1 MAIRKTIMAVMLA
14 IISMAV
20 QAQAQISPDL
30 PSYDST
36 TDSIAFILPDSLMD
50 MPESFSYNIDSLMQE
65 WWASRYL
72 IYDDECILSNANP
85 QVSDSVMAMR
95 LAAMPT
101 IVEMPFNSITR
112 NSIDRYM
119 GSKRRIVSYSIG
131 MMPLYEDIF
140 VNALMKYNVPLEL
153 RYLPIVE
160 SALKPSAYSRAGAA
174 GMWQFIYSTGRK
186 YGLVVNSLID
196 DRYDVVKESDAA
208 AHHLSDLYNLFG
220 RWDLAISAYN
230 CGAGNVTKAIT
241 RSGGKTDFW
250 SIYPYLPRETR
261 GYLPAF
267 IAVNYAME
275 YYRDHGVCPMES
287 SMPDM
292 MDTLVINRNLHY
304 GQIMHY
310 CDITKDELKALN
322 PQYLTDVIPGSY
334 RPCTLTLPLE
344 HIRPILEAGDSIY
357 EFDKEKYF
365 PSASLK
371 HIDDDMNN
379 RLTYITHKIVAGETL
394 GSIAKKYHT
403 TVKNIK
409 SWNNL
414 TSDNIRAGKTL
425 KIYNR

>member
-1 MAIRKTIMAVMLA
+1 MKAVFLSIILAVM
-14 IISMAV
+14 SMAASSQV
-20 QAQAQISPDL
+20 QPSPLQPVEDGL
-30 PSYDST
+30 
-36 TDSIAFILPDSLMD
+36 DSIVISLPDSLMD
-50 MPESFSYNIDSLMQE
+50 LPESDSYNIDSLMLE
-65 WWASRYL
+65 WWASKYL
-72 IYDDECILSNANP
+72 IFDDDCVASGTNP
-85 QVSDSVMAMR
+85 QVSDSLMAAR
-95 LAAMPT
+95 LAALPT
-101 IVEMPFNSITR
+101 IVEMPLNSITR
-112 NSIDRYM
+112 TSIDRYM
-119 GSKRRIVSYSIG
+119 GSKRKVISYSIG

-140 VNALMKYNVPLEL
+140 VNALMKYNVPIEL
-153 RYLPIVE
+153 KYLPIIE
-160 SALKPSAYSRAGAA
+160 SALKPRAYSRAGAA

-186 YGLVVNSLID
+186 YGLAVNSLID
-196 DRYDVVKESDAA
+196 DRYDVAKESDAA

-220 RWDLAISAYN
+220 QWDLAISAYN

-241 RSGGKTDFW
+241 RAGGKRDFW

-275 YYRDHGVCPMES
+275 YYREHGICPMES
-287 SMPDM
+287 STPEMI
-292 MDTLVINRNLHY
+292 DTLVINRNLHY

-310 CDITKDELKALN
+310 CDITQEELKALN
-322 PQYLTDVIPGSY
+322 PQYLTDVIPGNY
-334 RPCTLTLPLE
+334 RPCTLTLPLQ

-357 EFDKEKYF
+357 EYEREKYF
-365 PSASLK
+365 PTASLK

-379 RLTYITHKIVAGETL
+379 KVTYTTYKIKSGDTL

-403 TVKNIK
+403 TVKNLK

>member
-1 MAIRKTIMAVMLA
+1 MRIRITAMAILLA
-14 IISMAV
+14 IASAT
-20 QAQAQISPDL
+20 ARAQISITEDGL
-30 PSYDST
+30 
-36 TDSIAFILPDSLMD
+36 DSISIALPDSLMD
-50 MPESFSYNIDSLMQE
+50 MPESFSYNIDSLMHE
-65 WWASRYL
+65 WWASKYL
-72 IYDDECILSNANP
+72 IYDPECIVFNEIP
-85 QVSDSVMAMR
+85 EISDSVLALK

-101 IVEMPFNSITR
+101 IVEMPLNSITR
-112 NSIDRYM
+112 NSIDKYM
-119 GSKRRIVSYSIG
+119 GSKRRIISYCIG
-131 MMPLYEDIF
+131 MMPLYEEIF
-140 VNALMKYNVPLEL
+140 VNALMKYNVPIEL
-153 RYLPIVE
+153 KYLPIVE
-160 SALKPSAYSRAGAA
+160 SALKPRAYSRAGAA

-186 YGLVVNSLID
+186 YGLAVNSLID
-196 DRYDVVKESDAA
+196 DRYDIVKESDAA
-208 AHHLSDLYNLFG
+208 AHHLSDLYNMFG
-220 RWDLAISAYN
+220 KWDLAISAYN

-250 SIYPYLPRETR
+250 SIYQYLPRETR

-275 YYRDHGVCPMES
+275 YYRDYGICPMES
-287 SMPDM
+287 QTPDRI
-292 MDTLVINRNLHY
+292 DTLVINRNLHY

-310 CDITKDELKALN
+310 CDITIDELKALN
-322 PQYLTDVIPGSY
+322 PQYLTDVIPGNY

-357 EFDKEKYF
+357 EFDRDKYF
-365 PSASLK
+365 PTASLK

-379 RLTYITHKIVAGETL
+379 KLTYITHKIVSGETL

>member
-1 MAIRKTIMAVMLA
+1 MGAVNHIRIAAAMVLLA
-14 IISMAV
+14 AMPLTAP
-20 QAQAQISPDL
+20 AQSIEDGL
-30 PSYDST
+30 
-36 TDSIAFILPDSLMD
+36 DSITIELPDSLMD
-50 MPESFSYNIDSLMQE
+50 MPESFSYNIDSLMHE
-65 WWASRYL
+65 WWASKYL
-72 IYDDECILSNANP
+72 IYDPECVAFTDAPAI
-85 QVSDSVMAMR
+85 SDSLMAAR
-95 LAAMPT
+95 LAAIPA

-112 NSIDRYM
+112 NSINNYI
-119 GSKRRIVSYSIG
+119 GNKRRIVSYSIG

-153 RYLPIVE
+153 KYLPIVE
-160 SALKPSAYSRAGAA
+160 SALKPRAYSRAGAA

-196 DRYDVVKESDAA
+196 DRYDVVRESDAA
-208 AHHLSDLYNLFG
+208 AHHLSDLYSLFG

-250 SIYPYLPRETR
+250 SIYQYLPRETR

-275 YYRDHGVCPMES
+275 YYREHGICPMES
-287 SMPDM
+287 STPEKI
-292 MDTLVINRNLHY
+292 DTLVINRNLHY

-310 CDITKDELKALN
+310 CDITKEELKALN
-322 PQYLTDVIPGSY
+322 PQYLTDVVPGNY
-334 RPCTLTLPLE
+334 RPCILTLPLE
-344 HIRPILEAGDSIY
+344 HIRPILEAGDSLY
-357 EFDKEKYF
+357 EFDREKYF
-365 PSASLK
+365 PTASMK

-379 RLTYITHKIVAGETL
+379 KLTYITHKIVSGETL